1 MRMPDYLRSVRHTF
15 SSNRVRAALTLLGI
29 MIGSGTIVLLAGF
42 LRGGEE
48 ALLFSSQQA
57 NEADLIKVVRDDP
70 PAKDKQRTQRP
81 LGLGDAELLGDTRS
95 LQGAPITTEASRES
109 QGFYQG
115 RKKRLRLV
123 AAEPQALDLNHLT
136 VEKGRFLDGDD
147 LRQRRTVAVVGQE
160 IWRELLEEAPS
171 LDGISITVD
180 GQPWSVVGVLKNK
193 PLLGGGG
200 DGTWMWNRKVLVP
213 RTSFDAMVQGGHE
226 TQRVYVRLS
235 LIGGAHEF
243 GGRLKAAEQIIDSV
257 VLERHLGVKNFKVMG
272 EESFSNQQRLILGI
286 IQTLLLLTGML
297 SLLVGGI
304 NIMNIML
311 VTVSERTREI
321 GVRRALGAS
330 RGEILS
336 QFLAETV
343 FLTLLGAA
351 LGLVLAVGALGLAT
365 AAISQWLVPWSFHVS
380 PWAVVTGVVFS
391 VGVGLVFGT
400 YPAWRASRLDPV
412 EALRSE

>member
-311 VTVSERTREI
+311 VTVTERTREI
-321 GVRRALGAS
+321 GIRR
-330 RGEILS
+330 
-336 QFLAETV
+336 
-343 FLTLLGAA
+343 
-351 LGLVLAVGALGLAT
+351 AVGASPRQILTQFLLEAALIATVGGVLG
-365 AAISQWLVPWSFHVS
+365 
-380 PWAVVTGVVFS
+380 VTGGVIFS
-391 VGVGLVFGT
+391 WAGSLLMVKLLGSWQLYIEWWSIVTGLLLSLSTGLVFGLF
-400 YPAWRASRLDPV
+400 PAWRASRLDPV
-412 EALRSE
+412 EALRYE